1 MVYSR
6 GVWMY
11 VGMRIPGNR
20 QGNEHKA
27 ILPGVEYVAMER
39 GRTTIMLAD
48 DDPVALKSA
57 TEALTGAGFKVVQA
71 ADGQRA
77 LQEALSR
84 RVDLI
89 VMDVSMPQVGGVE
102 ACHCLKAMPK
112 TSKIPVVLTAAKK
125 DPAARTLAERT
136 HGSVRILRKP
146 FTPEELISLARQL
159 VKHRSLLY

>member
-1 MVYSR
+1 
-6 GVWMY
+6 
-11 VGMRIPGNR
+11 
-20 QGNEHKA
+20 
-27 ILPGVEYVAMER
+27 MER

-48 DDPVALKSA
+48 DDPDALESA

-89 VMDVSMPQVGGVE
+89 VMDVSMPQVNGVE

-125 DPAARTLAERT
+125 DPATRTLAERT

-146 FTPEELISLARQL
+146 FTSEELISVAKQL
-159 VKHRSLLY
+159 VKHRALLP